1 MSCWNVVLE
10 VVMLRKAAQDLHGC
24 VRLLRGGGGRGGGRS
39 DGTDTRSKIS
49 FYPDPVKNIRKRKIN
64 LFYEHRLDIC
74 E

>member
-1 MSCWNVVLE
+1 MDASVCWE
-10 VVMLRKAAQDLHGC
+10 EEEEEE
-24 VRLLRGGGGRGGGRS
+24 GGRS

-49 FYPDPVKNIRKRKIN
+49 FYPDSVKNIRKIKIN

>member
-1 MSCWNVVLE
+1 MLE
-10 VVMLRKAAQDLHGC
+10 CGFGSGNAEEGCTGSPWMRPSAERRRRK
-24 VRLLRGGGGRGGGRS
+24 RRGGRS

-49 FYPDPVKNIRKRKIN
+49 FYPDSVKNIRKIKIN